1 MKIELGVELMVSML
15 KCRYRSDDT
24 ALEAGIDEAGR
35 GCLWG
40 PLIAGAVLWLPESEW
55 TEEHRAV
62 SAQIRDSK
70 KLSPKK
76 RAALRT
82 AIENLAIDYAI
93 GRVEAAEIDEL
104 GMTKANCL
112 AFERAVRGLSVEPER
127 LLVDGILSMNTAI
140 EQIVEPEMDAK
151 YIPVAAASIL
161 AKEVH
166 DEILRG
172 YCETDARLH
181 ERYDLLNC
189 KGYGTAA
196 HRKGITDHGMDA
208 QHRRLFL
215 RKLLG
220 IHMEERKDND
230 YGFLD
235 EAI

>member
-1 MKIELGVELMVSML
+1 ML
-15 KCRYRSDDT
+15 KCRYNTEDT
-24 ALEAGIDEAGR
+24 RIECGIDEAGR

-55 TEEHRAV
+55 TEEHREI
-62 SAQIRDSK
+62 SRQIKDSK

-76 RAALRT
+76 RAALRV
-82 AIENLAIDYAI
+82 AIESLAIDYAI
-93 GRVEAAEIDEL
+93 GRVDAHEIDTL
-104 GMTKANCL
+104 GMTRANCL
-112 AFERAVRGLSVEPER
+112 AFERALRNLSVEPDR
-127 LLVDGILSMNTAI
+127 LLVDGILSLNTSI
-140 EQIVEPEMDAK
+140 EQVVEPEMDAK

-166 DEILRG
+166 DEILVEA
-172 YCETDARLH
+172 CEKDSSLQ
-181 ERYDLLNC
+181 EKYDLLHC

-196 HRKGITDHGMDA
+196 HRAGITTHGVHP

-220 IHMEERKDND
+220 IHMEENTST

-235 EAI
+235 T

>member
-1 MKIELGVELMVSML
+1 ML
-15 KCRYRSDDT
+15 KCRYKSEDT
-24 ALEAGIDEAGR
+24 RLEAGIDEAGR

-40 PLIAGAVLWLPESEW
+40 PLIAGVVLWLPESEW
-55 TEEHRAV
+55 TEEHRTV
-62 SAQIRDSK
+62 SQQIKDSK

-76 RAALRT
+76 RAALRI

-93 GRVEAAEIDEL
+93 GRVEAKEIDEL
-104 GMTKANCL
+104 GMTRANCM
-112 AFERAVRGLSVEPER
+112 AFERALRGLTVEPDR
-127 LLVDGILSMNTAI
+127 LLVDGILSLNTTI
-140 EQIVEPEMDAK
+140 EQFVEPEMDAK

-166 DEILRG
+166 DEILRDC
-172 YCETDARLH
+172 CEKDARLQ
-181 ERYDLLNC
+181 EKYDLLHC

-196 HRKGITDHGMDA
+196 HRRGVSDHGMDT

-220 IHMEERKDND
+220 IHMEEKKPAQPT

-235 EAI
+235 A